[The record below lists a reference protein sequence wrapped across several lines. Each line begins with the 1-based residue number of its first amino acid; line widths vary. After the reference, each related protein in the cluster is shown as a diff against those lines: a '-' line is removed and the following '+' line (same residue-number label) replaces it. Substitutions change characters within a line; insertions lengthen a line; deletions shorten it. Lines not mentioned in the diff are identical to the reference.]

1 MRRLILI
8 LGVLVATAIALVL
21 VVERDRSNDRAEVA
35 ADSALVSKQASSGDI
50 DIVVQLEQLDNLGA
64 TFTVTLDTHATE
76 LDADLTQA
84 SLDVGGTTWPVAGW
98 NGDEP
103 GGHHRSGQLRFTA
116 AGRPAGRVV
125 LTLKD
130 LPDPVVVRWTLEADT
145 EADS

>member
-1 MRRLILI
+1 MRRLIMI
-8 LGVLVATAIALVL
+8 LGVLAATVVALIL
-21 VVERDRSNDRAEVA
+21 VVGRDRSNDSVELANGTTLVA
-35 ADSALVSKQASSGDI
+35 KQASSGDI
-50 DIVVQLEQLDNLGA
+50 DIVVQLEQLDDLGA

-84 SLDVGGTTWPVAGW
+84 SLDVDGTTWPVAAW

-116 AGRPAGRVV
+116 AGRPSGSVV

-130 LPDPVVVRWTLEADT
+130 LPDPVELTWTLESDT
-145 EADS
+145 GADS